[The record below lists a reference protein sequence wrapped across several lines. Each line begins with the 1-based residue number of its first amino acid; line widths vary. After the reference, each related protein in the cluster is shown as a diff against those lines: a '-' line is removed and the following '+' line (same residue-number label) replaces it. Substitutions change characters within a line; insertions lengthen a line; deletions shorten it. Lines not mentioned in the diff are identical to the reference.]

1 MTRPTNEREQAG
13 PARGLRR
20 RLGLFDATMIVMGG
34 IIGAGIFM
42 NPREVAQIVNTPPL
56 IMTAWLL
63 GGLVAL
69 AGAFIY
75 AELAARRPQVGG
87 QYAYLREAFHPALA
101 FMYGWALLLVV
112 QTGGMA
118 AVAIT
123 FAQHFI
129 TFTHA
134 PAAEWLV
141 AALALASMTAIN
153 CFGVRAGAGTQNAL
167 MVIKIFALAALIFF
181 GLGLMWGWA
190 TPAAPAELGA
200 PAMAEAA
207 GPPHDVSTF
216 FGLVT
221 AVGAAMVPVLFSYGG
236 WQTANFIAGEVRE
249 PQKNLPRGLLLGVV
263 AVIALYMAVNFVC
276 VGVIGAD
283 GLARGGPPAAAV
295 MRQALGARG
304 ESLIT
309 LAVAISALGFLSQ
322 AILTAPRV
330 YFAMAD
336 DGLFFRAIAW
346 VHPRTRVPV
355 AAIAL
360 QGALAIVIALSGT
373 YGEILS
379 YVVSVDSIFFGLTA
393 AAIFYFRRADNSG
406 DARRDGLFRVPGHP
420 VTTLFFVVIEW
431 LVAVNTFYKYPGNSM
446 VGLGILLAGVP
457 AYLYWRRKNRQ

>member
-1 MTRPTNEREQAG
+1 MARPTSKTETA
-13 PARGLRR
+13 GLRR

-42 NPREVAQIVNTPPL
+42 NPREVAQIVDTPAL
-56 IMTAWLL
+56 ILTSWLL

-69 AGAFIY
+69 AGSFIY

-87 QYAYLREAFHPALA
+87 QYAYIREAFHPALA

-123 FAQHFI
+123 FARHFI
-129 TFTHA
+129 AFTRA

-141 AALALASMTAIN
+141 AALALLLMTAIN
-153 CFGVRAGAGTQNAL
+153 CFGVRAGAGTQSAL
-167 MVIKIFALAALIFF
+167 MVVKIFALAALIFF
-181 GLGLMWGWA
+181 GFGLIFGWI
-190 TPAAPAELGA
+190 APSVDSSIGA
-200 PAMAEAA
+200 GAMAETLAE
-207 GPPHDVSTF
+207 PHDVSTL

-249 PQKNLPRGLLLGVV
+249 PRKNLPRGLLMGVV
-263 AVIALYMAVNFVC
+263 GVIVLYMAVNYVC
-276 VGVIGAD
+276 VGVLGAED
-283 GLARGGPPAAAV
+283 LARTGTPAAAV
-295 MRQALGARG
+295 MRQALGERG

-330 YFAMAD
+330 YFAMAE
-336 DGLFFRAIAW
+336 DGLFFRGVAW

-355 AAIAL
+355 VAIAL

-373 YGEILS
+373 YGQILS

-393 AAIFYFRRADNSG
+393 ASIFYFRRVDSAN
-406 DARRDGLFRVPGHP
+406 DANAEKLFKVPGHP
-420 VTTLFFVVIEW
+420 VTTLFFLIIEW
-431 LVAVNTFYKYPGNSM
+431 LVAVNTFYKYPVNSM
-446 VGLGILLAGVP
+446 IGFAILLAGVP
-457 AYLYWRRKNRQ
+457 AYLYWRRKSMR